1 MERCYFHV
9 VKEYDVVIVGGGL
22 AGLTS
27 AIALSKEGFDVLV
40 FEPNKYPHHKVC
52 GEYVSNEVVP
62 YLESLGVALDK
73 AGAVPITDF
82 QISAVDGRFAEAKL
96 PLGGIGISRYALD
109 HTLYKRALEVGV
121 NFIFSKVSSINFQN
135 DAFQVNTA
143 SEVYKAFIVIG
154 AYGKRDALDKTLN
167 RNFSF
172 QKHAW
177 LAVKAHYKSPDF
189 SDNLVALH
197 NFPGGYGGLSK
208 TESGA
213 VNFCYLAHYDS
224 FKKYPN
230 IDDFNQK
237 IVAQNKNLDSFF
249 KVSEPLFE
257 KPLTIAQI
265 AFERK
270 EPVVNHILMCG
281 DTAGLIH
288 PLCGNGMAMAIHSAK
303 LASDCIVTYL
313 ESKSKDR
320 SKLEKDYQKRWHTTF
335 SKRLWYGR
343 KLQQVLLHKKWV
355 NSGVGLAASS
365 GKILRYIIR
374 KTHGKPI
381 V

>member
-1 MERCYFHV
+1 MERCYFHR

-22 AGLTS
+22 AGLTA
-27 AIALSKEGFDVLV
+27 AIALSRKGYVVLV
-40 FEPNKYPHHKVC
+40 FEPNQYPHHKVC

-82 QISAVDGRFAEAKL
+82 QISATSGRVAQTRL
-96 PLGGIGISRYALD
+96 PLGGIGISRYTLD

-121 NFIFSKVSSINFQN
+121 EFIFTKVSSIDSKN
-135 DAFQVNTA
+135 DIFQVRTQ
-143 SEVYKAFIVIG
+143 SEVYNSPIVIG
-154 AYGKRDALDKTLN
+154 AYGKRDALDKSLK
-167 RNFSF
+167 RDFSF
-172 QKHAW
+172 QKHSW
-177 LAVKAHYKSPDF
+177 LAVKGHYRTPDF
-189 SDNLVALH
+189 PDNLVALH

-230 IDDFNQK
+230 IEEFNQK
-237 IVAQNKNLDSFF
+237 IVAQNKNLRHFF
-249 KVSEPLFE
+249 HESEALFE

-265 AFERK
+265 AFEEK
-270 EPVVNHILMCG
+270 KPIVNHILMCG

-303 LASDCIVTYL
+303 LASDCICTFFESASRDRTVL
-313 ESKSKDR
+313 EQEYSR
-320 SKLEKDYQKRWHTTF
+320 RWNAIF
-335 SKRLWYGR
+335 KKRLWYGR

-355 NSGVGLAASS
+355 NSGIALASVS
-365 GKILRYIIR
+365 GKVLRYIIS

-381 V
+381 I